1 MVQML
6 GAHKKTP
13 AGTTK
18 NEHPCTFFVCEF
30 AVRTRFRLKPLPTLA
45 VLIRRGFS
53 KAAWMPSVLSNSDV
67 FCFAKKLA
75 CKFWHGSQFRTDKDV
90 RGIRQTRCFDVRQ
103 NSQSKMYKD
112 VHFWRCVRDC
122 SDSLFAARRS
132 HMQFSTWGETL
143 LKWYKRS
150 KKL

>member
-30 AVRTRFRLKPLPTLA
+30 AVRTRFRLKPLPSLA
-45 VLIRRGFS
+45 VLIRRWFS

-90 RGIRQTRCFDVRQ
+90 RGLSSSEFFARKTRRWPVYKEVHWSTGYLQKRWKGGATSSRGLYGLNFNQYVIRKCDR
-103 NSQSKMYKD
+103 
-112 VHFWRCVRDC
+112 
-122 SDSLFAARRS
+122 
-132 HMQFSTWGETL
+132 
-143 LKWYKRS
+143 
-150 KKL
+150 